1 MSINANRLVS
11 ITPRVIS
18 GGSADLETNGMI
30 ITANTLISADTP
42 AMSFSTA
49 KEVGAFFGYE
59 SNEYNV
65 AAQYFTGVTNQTKT
79 IKTVWF
85 GRDLTA
91 VGSAWLRGGLSPDL
105 ATLKTITN
113 GAFNISLNGSD
124 VTITGVDLSAA
135 TSFSDVATT
144 LTEEF
149 TNAAVT
155 YNTVLKQF
163 VITSTTTG
171 ASSTIGYGSAPSS
184 GTDLSAVL
192 GLTQALGAVLS
203 QGNDALT
210 VAENMDRITGV
221 TRNFVGFTTLT
232 KASDANAV
240 AYAAW
245 ADLDDDYVY
254 FYHSND
260 STLLSKATN
269 TSSVPVS
276 LQSYNTTACVFGDV
290 YDAVFMLA
298 VGASIK
304 WDSANALKTWFAKSA
319 SGLNAKVLSDT
330 EAEALE
336 SIRCNY
342 IGQFATRNA
351 EFTLLNRGCLSGT
364 QYGFI
369 DVLYGAIWL
378 RARLQRGLM
387 DCFAGSN
394 RIPYTQQGY
403 GIIATFIAEAVEEA
417 LGNGVID
424 VGLTISDSE
433 RITIMNEIDEDI
445 SVELLNNG
453 YWYKISDPTANA
465 RADRQSPVMAMYYT
479 YAGSV
484 QQIEFPLTT
493 VL

>member
-18 GGSADLETNGMI
+18 GGSADLETNGLI
-30 ITANTLISADTP
+30 ITANALISADTP
-42 AMSFSTA
+42 ALSFSTA
-49 KEVGAFFGYE
+49 KEIGAFFGYE
-59 SNEYNV
+59 SNEYKV
-65 AAQYFTGVTNQTKT
+65 GSQYFAGVTNQTKT
-79 IKTVWF
+79 IKTLWF

-91 VGSAWLRGGLSPDL
+91 VGSAWIRGGASPTL
-105 ATLKTITN
+105 AVLKLITD
-113 GAFNISLNGSD
+113 GAFNIDLNGSA
-124 VTITGVDLSAA
+124 VIITAVDLSAC
-135 TSFSDVATT
+135 TSLSDVATVI
-144 LTEEF
+144 EGKF
-149 TNAAVT
+149 TNATVT
-155 YNTVLKQF
+155 YNSDLNKF
-163 VITSTTTG
+163 IITSTITG
-171 ASSTIGYGSAPSS
+171 ASSTIGYATAPAS
-184 GTDLSAVL
+184 GTDLGLVL
-192 GLTQALGAVLS
+192 GLTADTGAVLS

-210 VAENMDRITGV
+210 VAANMDRITGV
-221 TRNFVGFTTLT
+221 TRNFVGFTTLS
-232 KASDANAV
+232 AVSDSVAV
-240 AYAAW
+240 DYAAW
-245 ADLDDDYVY
+245 ADIDDDYVY
-254 FYHSND
+254 FYHSNN
-260 STLLSKATN
+260 SNLLSKSTN
-269 TSSVPVS
+269 TSSVPVT
-276 LQSYNTTACVFGDV
+276 LQAYNTTASIFGDA
-290 YDAVFMLA
+290 YDAAFMLA
-298 VGASIK
+298 IGASIK
-304 WDSANALKTWFAKSA
+304 WDSANALKTWFAKST

-364 QYGFI
+364 LYGFI

-387 DCFAGSN
+387 DCFAGNN
-394 RIPYTQQGY
+394 RIPYNANGY
-403 GIIATFIAEAVEEA
+403 GILATFIAEAVQEA

-424 VGLTISDSE
+424 VGLAISDSQKS
-433 RITIMNEIDEDI
+433 IIMNEIDEDI

>member
-1 MSINANRLVS
+1 
-11 ITPRVIS
+11 
-18 GGSADLETNGMI
+18 
-30 ITANTLISADTP
+30 
-42 AMSFSTA
+42 
-49 KEVGAFFGYE
+49 
-59 SNEYNV
+59 
-65 AAQYFTGVTNQTKT
+65 
-79 IKTVWF
+79 
-85 GRDLTA
+85 
-91 VGSAWLRGGLSPDL
+91 
-105 ATLKTITN
+105 
-113 GAFNISLNGSD
+113 
-124 VTITGVDLSAA
+124 
-135 TSFSDVATT
+135 
-144 LTEEF
+144 
-149 TNAAVT
+149 
-155 YNTVLKQF
+155 
-163 VITSTTTG
+163 
-171 ASSTIGYGSAPSS
+171 
-184 GTDLSAVL
+184 
-192 GLTQALGAVLS
+192 
-203 QGNDALT
+203 
-210 VAENMDRITGV
+210 MDRITGV

-276 LQSYNTTACVFGDV
+276 LQSYNTTACVFGDA

-342 IGQFATRNA
+342 VGQFATRNA

-394 RIPYTQQGY
+394 RIPYNKNGY
-403 GIIATFIAEAVEEA
+403 GILATFIAEAVQEA

-424 VGLTISDSE
+424 IGLTISDSE
-433 RITIMNEIDEDI
+433 RITIMNEINEDI

-453 YWYKISDPTANA
+453 YWYKIDDPTANA

>member
-18 GGSADLETNGMI
+18 GGSADLETNGLI
-30 ITANTLISADTP
+30 ITSNTGISADTP
-42 AMSFSTA
+42 AISFTTA
-49 KEVGAFFGYE
+49 KEVGAYFGYE
-59 SNEYNV
+59 SNEYKV
-65 AAQYFTGVTNQTKT
+65 AAQYFTGVNNQTKT

-91 VGSAWLRGGLSPDL
+91 AGSAWIKGGASPTL
-105 ATLKTITN
+105 ATLKAITD
-113 GAFNISLNGSD
+113 GAFNIDLNGSA
-124 VTITGVDLSAA
+124 VTITGVDLSAC
-135 TSFSDVATT
+135 TSLSDVATVI
-144 LTEEF
+144 EGKF
-149 TNAAVT
+149 TNATVT
-155 YNTVLKQF
+155 YNTVQNKF
-163 VITSTTTG
+163 VITSTLTGTT
-171 ASSTIGYGSAPSS
+171 STIGYGSAPSS
-184 GTDLSAVL
+184 GTDLSAAL

-232 KASDANAV
+232 KPSDANAV

-260 STLLSKATN
+260 NTLLSKATN

-276 LQSYNTTACVFGDV
+276 LQSYNTTASVFGDA

-387 DCFAGSN
+387 DCFAGNN
-394 RIPYTQQGY
+394 RIPYIQNGY
-403 GIIATFIAEAVEEA
+403 GILATFIAEAIDEA

-424 VGLTISDSE
+424 VGLRISDSE
-433 RITIMNEIDEDI
+433 RITIMNEINEDI

>member
-18 GGSADLETNGMI
+18 GGSADLETNGLI
-30 ITANTLISADTP
+30 ITSNTGISADTP
-42 AMSFSTA
+42 AISFTTA
-49 KEVGAFFGYE
+49 KEVGAYFGYE
-59 SNEYNV
+59 SNEYKV
-65 AAQYFTGVTNQTKT
+65 ASQYFTGVNNQTKT

-91 VGSAWLRGGLSPDL
+91 VGSAWIKGGASSTL
-105 ATLKTITN
+105 ATLKAITN

-124 VTITGVDLSAA
+124 VSITGVDLSAC
-135 TSFSDVATT
+135 TSLSDVATVI
-144 LTEEF
+144 EGKF
-149 TNAAVT
+149 TNATVT
-155 YNTVLKQF
+155 YNSVQNKF
-163 VITSTTTG
+163 VITSTLTGTTS
-171 ASSTIGYGSAPSS
+171 AIGYGSAPSS
-184 GTDLSAVL
+184 GTDLSIVL

-210 VAENMDRITGV
+210 VAENMEKITTV

-232 KASDANAV
+232 AVSDSVAV
-240 AYAAW
+240 DYAAW

-254 FYHSND
+254 FYHSNN
-260 STLLSKATN
+260 STLLSKSTN
-269 TSSVPVS
+269 TSSVPVT
-276 LQSYNTTACVFGDV
+276 LQAYNTTACVFGDV

-298 VGASIK
+298 IGASIK

-387 DCFAGSN
+387 DCFSGNN
-394 RIPYTQQGY
+394 RIPYIQNGY
-403 GIIATFIAEAVEEA
+403 GILATFIAEAVDEA

-424 VGLTISDSE
+424 VGLRISDAE
-433 RITIMNEIDEDI
+433 RITIMNEINEDI